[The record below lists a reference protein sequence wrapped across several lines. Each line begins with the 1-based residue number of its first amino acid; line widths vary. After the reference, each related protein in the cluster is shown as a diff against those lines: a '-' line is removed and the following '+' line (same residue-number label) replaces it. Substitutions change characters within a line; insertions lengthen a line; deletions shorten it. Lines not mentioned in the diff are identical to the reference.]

1 MEQAQPHQTRRSV
14 LVVNDQE
21 SVRLAVVRLLQ
32 AHGFHARAARSGR
45 EALEVARIERPD
57 VILYDMDPPGLDGWE
72 ATRRLKADPVTR
84 RILIVAMSENAE
96 TDARNLA
103 MRVGCDAFA
112 PKPVDLEHLVES
124 VEQLL
129 PQ

>member
-1 MEQAQPHQTRRSV
+1 MDPHSSVHQRRTV

-21 SVRLAVVRLLQ
+21 SVRQAVVRTLQ
-32 AHGFHARAARSGR
+32 ARGFSARAARSGR
-45 EALEVARIERPD
+45 EALEVARTDRPD
-57 VILYDMDPPGLDGWE
+57 VIVFDMDPPGLDGWE

-84 RILIVAMSENAE
+84 RILVVAMSENTQ

-103 MRVGCDAFA
+103 MRVGCDAFEA
-112 PKPVDLEHLVES
+112 KPVDIERLVQS